1 MIPLEELQ
9 DAASLREADPA
20 ALAELARLGNLR
32 VVSAGEPLFEQGAP
46 AENVFLLLS
55 GWGKVTQVNRDG
67 KQALVRLVGPGEFCG
82 LAFLLDRPDHPG
94 TFRAIVPA
102 RAAAWPLRSWRR
114 VFQANAG
121 LAAGLLDTLA
131 PHVAESHVR
140 ITELSTEETERR
152 IARTVLRLARR
163 VSVPTPGGLLIA
175 LPITRQELA
184 ELNGTTLHN
193 VSRIVSAWAANRVV
207 ESGRR
212 RLVVRD
218 MEALQRIAGTRNSLP
233 PPDAR
238 DGTLPLRA
246 PRRSRARTPLS
257 VGSETPSSSRLTNG
271 GFGSP
276 APTSAA
282 NPFGRRCAIAS
293 RTPPGTGFGGFGDG
307 ARRPGGAD
315 RRTSAA
321 WRGKPGGP
329 RGSGRHDTGH
339 PARNSG
345 RVSGTE

>member
-9 DAASLREADPA
+9 GAASLREVDPA
-20 ALAELARLGNLR
+20 DLAALARLGNLR
-32 VVSAGEPLFEQGAP
+32 VVASREPLFEQGAP
-46 AENVFLLLS
+46 ADSVFLLLT

-82 LAFLLDRPDHPG
+82 LAFLLDRSDYPG
-94 TFRAIVPA
+94 TLRAIIPA

-114 VFQANAG
+114 LFQANAG

-163 VSVPTPGGLLIA
+163 VSVPTPEGLLIA

-193 VSRIVSAWAANRVV
+193 VSRIVSAWTATGVV
-207 ESGRR
+207 AGGRR

-218 MEALQRIAGTRNSLP
+218 IEALQRIAGTR
-233 PPDAR
+233 DA
-238 DGTLPLRA
+238 
-246 PRRSRARTPLS
+246 
-257 VGSETPSSSRLTNG
+257 
-271 GFGSP
+271 
-276 APTSAA
+276 
-282 NPFGRRCAIAS
+282 
-293 RTPPGTGFGGFGDG
+293 
-307 ARRPGGAD
+307 
-315 RRTSAA
+315 
-321 WRGKPGGP
+321 
-329 RGSGRHDTGH
+329 
-339 PARNSG
+339 
-345 RVSGTE
+345 